1 MEIDSFVV
9 VLDIVMLQHT
19 SINQAEIIIIL
30 NIPVVVV
37 VKVPAV
43 GIAGITKTKAGIAII
58 NIIIIMEMVAMSIA
72 TNTELDQVSITLTAN
87 FHIIV
92 NIVATDTSTIK
103 GNLISPTAADT
114 SIIKGNLISLTAT
127 EASAIIGNLINLT
140 ATDTSIII
148 IIVRK
153 HQATNKG
160 ITDWDNTTIIAVFVH
175 TFIITDKVIV
185 LKTANSFPTAKA
197 RQVDRVITDHLHFL
211 AMLAT
216 DLLAN

>member
-148 IIVRK
+148 IVRK

>member
-114 SIIKGNLISLTAT
+114 SIIKGNLIILTAT

-140 ATDTSIII
+140 ATDTSII